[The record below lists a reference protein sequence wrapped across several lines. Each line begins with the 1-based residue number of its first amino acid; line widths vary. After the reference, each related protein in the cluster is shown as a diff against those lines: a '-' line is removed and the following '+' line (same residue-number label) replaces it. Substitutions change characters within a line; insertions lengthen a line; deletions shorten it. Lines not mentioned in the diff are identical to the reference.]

1 MNMLFMKLRASS
13 STFTACIS
21 TYSVDSE
28 QRMWCLYGV
37 GCSGTSRSLRVSIV
51 QETSHSVGSPISL
64 RLRWRFLDLT
74 YSFRKA

>member
-51 QETSHSVGSPISL
+51 QETSHSDDPISVK
-64 RLRWRFLDLT
+64 R
-74 YSFRKA
+74 